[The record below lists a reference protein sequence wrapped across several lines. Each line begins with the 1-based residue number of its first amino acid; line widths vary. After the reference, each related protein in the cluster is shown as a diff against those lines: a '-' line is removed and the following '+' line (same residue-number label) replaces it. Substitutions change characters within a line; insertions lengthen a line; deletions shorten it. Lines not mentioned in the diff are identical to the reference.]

1 MNKQNLTLI
10 FDNAGVIYIGDI
22 SETKQDSEYLLI
34 RNPAQIL
41 YNINEQ
47 TKDVE
52 INIIPVCF
60 PEILSQESKEKGT
73 RWVYQRKNAR
83 FISAFDVSIDE
94 RVVNY
99 YNGIF
104 LKPQE
109 NAN

>member
-1 MNKQNLTLI
+1 MNNEALALI

-34 RNPAQIL
+34 RNPAQIF
-41 YNINEQ
+41 YNIKED

-60 PEILSQESKEKGT
+60 PEILSAESKEKGT

-83 FISAFDVSIDE
+83 FISAFDVKIDE
-94 RVVNY
+94 RVVSY
-99 YNGIF
+99 YRDVF
-104 LKPQE
+104 TKMVS
-109 NAN
+109 